1 MSKSKTDRLRGKR
14 TFGKGNTKN
23 NRGGGST
30 GGRGRGGSFKHK
42 FGKFSSTIGIKVTL
56 KPKNKL
62 KTITLK
68 DLSLLIKDSKE
79 INLKNLGY
87 DKVLGTGNINK
98 SVVIKNA
105 KFTETAKA
113 KIEAAGGKFE

>member
-14 TFGKGNTKN
+14 SFGKGNTKN

-42 FGKFSSTIGIKVTL
+42 FGMFSSTIGVNKIL
-56 KPKNKL
+56 KPKKKL
-62 KTITLK
+62 KTITLN

-79 INLKNLGY
+79 INLKDLGY
-87 DKVLGTGNINK
+87 DKVLGTGTIDK
-98 SVVIKNA
+98 PVVIKNA

-113 KIEAAGGKFE
+113 KLEAAGGKFE